1 MQTRLVVLM
10 FPGAQSLDIFGPA
23 EVFACA
29 NRERA
34 ERAERAGEACP
45 EAVELVFASSVGGL
59 CEISAGTSIATVA
72 LSTLRLR
79 ASHTVLVVGGEEGP
93 VINALNDGA
102 LCGFLRRA
110 ARVCRRL
117 GSVCSGSFLLGAAG
131 LLDGKRCA
139 THWASGE
146 RLQRFVPGTVVD
158 KDAIFVRDG
167 SLWTSAGVTTG
178 IDMALA
184 MVDADFGRQ
193 IADAVAARLV
203 LYARRPGFQS
213 QFTDTLVAQQDAS
226 APFRAVIAWAR
237 RHLRELDVDAL
248 AQQAAMS
255 PRTLHRKTVEHLRLT
270 PAKLV
275 EALRVEAARTLLS
288 TTTLAQKDVAF
299 RCGFRDTARMQRA
312 LKRSLGVD
320 GNAVRLL
327 FSTRQAT

>member
-1 MQTRLVVLM
+1 MRLLMVV
-10 FPGAQSLDIFGPA
+10 FPGAQSLDVFGPA

-34 ERAERAGEACP
+34 ERAGEGRDD
-45 EAVELVFASSVGGL
+45 AVEVVFASTYGGL
-59 CEISAGTSIATVA
+59 CDVSAGTAITTVA

-79 ASHTVLVVGGEEGP
+79 ASDTVLLVGGEEGP
-93 VINALNDGA
+93 VVSA
-102 LCGFLRRA
+102 CGDLTLRAFVQRA
-110 ARVCRRL
+110 ARVCRRY
-117 GSVCSGSFLLGAAG
+117 GSVCSGSFVLAAAG
-131 LLDGKRCA
+131 LLEGKRCA
-139 THWASGE
+139 THWASCE
-146 RLQRFVPGTVVD
+146 RLQRFMPGTVVD
-158 KDAIFVRDG
+158 KDAIFVSDG

-184 MVDADFGRQ
+184 MVDADFGRP

-213 QFTDTLVAQQDAS
+213 QFSDTLVAQQEAS
-226 APFRAVIAWAR
+226 DPFGAVIAWAR

-248 AQQAAMS
+248 AHKAAMS
-255 PRTLHRKTVEHLRLT
+255 PRTLHRKTVEHLALT
-270 PAKLV
+270 PAKLI

-299 RCGFRDTARMQRA
+299 RCGFHDTARMQRA

-320 GNAVRLL
+320 GSAVRLL
-327 FSTRQAT
+327 FGTTNSNASKA

>member
-1 MQTRLVVLM
+1 MQTRLVVLV

-29 NRERA
+29 NRERT
-34 ERAERAGEACP
+34 ERAERAGDACP
-45 EAVELVFASSVGGL
+45 AAVQLVFGSSVGGL
-59 CEISAGTSIATVA
+59 CEISAGTLITTVA

-79 ASHTVLVVGGEEGP
+79 ASDTVLVVGGEEGP
-93 VINALNDGA
+93 VISALNDG
-102 LCGFLRRA
+102 G
-110 ARVCRRL
+110 VCRRL

-139 THWASGE
+139 THWASVE
-146 RLQRFVPGTVVD
+146 RLQHFVPGTVVD
-158 KDAIFVRDG
+158 KDAIFIRDG

-213 QFTDTLVAQQDAS
+213 QFTDTLVAQQDSS

-255 PRTLHRKTVEHLRLT
+255 PRTLHRKTVEHLKLT

-327 FSTRQAT
+327 FSTTQTT